1 MFAEPVRAESFGTIR
16 VQGADRLA
24 LLLLQQDQGW
34 TGSRLAASM
43 QNGYDQQVALKEAIP
58 VYVTYFTLRVNDDG
72 STSTFADIY
81 GHDARMAAALADS
94 APIAERATGDGDA
107 VASREPLATPRR
119 NGRASGNAIAESLSG
134 FLEN

>member
-1 MFAEPVRAESFGTIR
+1 

-34 TGSRLAASM
+34 TGARVAASI
-43 QNGYDQQVALKEAIP
+43 QNGYDQHVALRAAIP
-58 VYVTYFTLRVNDDG
+58 AYVTYFTFRVNDDG

-94 APIAERATGDGDA
+94 EPIAERATGDDA
-107 VASREPLATPRR
+107 VASREPQATPRR